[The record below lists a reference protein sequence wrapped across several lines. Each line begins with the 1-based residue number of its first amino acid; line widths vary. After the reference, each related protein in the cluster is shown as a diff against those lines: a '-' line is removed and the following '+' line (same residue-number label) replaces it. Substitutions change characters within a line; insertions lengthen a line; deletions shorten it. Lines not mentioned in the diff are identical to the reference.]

1 MHKEPTSWSELVV
14 PLSIHFSVSQEA
26 FEVVIQLSQHGY
38 HDHKTLWEGG
48 EGEVGGGGGWG
59 ERCIY
64 SRYKVPNPH
73 THTLTSG
80 PQ

>member
-26 FEVVIQLSQHGY
+26 FEVVIQLPQHGY

-48 EGEVGGGGGWG
+48 EGEVGG
-59 ERCIY
+59 
-64 SRYKVPNPH
+64 
-73 THTLTSG
+73 
-80 PQ
+80 